1 MGFPTDQK
9 KRSQQRALGR
19 QKMPILT
26 VTGPVFYSQLDER
39 LFFDGLHSI
48 GGIQAVTGES
58 TNIKIRTRRPLSVK
72 AKRELDALLKR
83 FNTSLQIQK

>member
-1 MGFPTDQK
+1 
-9 KRSQQRALGR
+9 
-19 QKMPILT
+19 MPILT
-26 VTGPVFYSQLDER
+26 VTGPVFYSQLDEK

-83 FNTSLQIQK
+83 FNTSIHSKSRNEDTA